1 MAKIRH
7 IAFFTEDPKA
17 LAEFYVDVFGMK
29 ITKVMDEESEESGTA
44 VFVTDGYIDVALIRS
59 KDRNARLGINHY
71 GFTID
76 PSEQA
81 SILAKI
87 EKRGIK
93 AKTPPPDRPYIE
105 IAVWDN
111 DGNKIDLSTTG
122 LRDAA
127 E

>member
-7 IAFFTEDPKA
+7 IAFYTDDPKA
-17 LAEFYVDVFGMK
+17 LAEFYVEIFGMR
-29 ITKVMDEESEESGTA
+29 ITKVMDEESNESGTA
-44 VFVTDGYIDVALIRS
+44 VFVTDGYIDVALIRPN
-59 KDRNARLGINHY
+59 DRSSQNGINHY
-71 GFTID
+71 GFTMER
-76 PSEQA
+76 SERE
-81 SILAKI
+81 SIVAKI

-93 AKTPPPDRPYIE
+93 ARLPPSDRPYIE
-105 IAVWDN
+105 VAVWDI